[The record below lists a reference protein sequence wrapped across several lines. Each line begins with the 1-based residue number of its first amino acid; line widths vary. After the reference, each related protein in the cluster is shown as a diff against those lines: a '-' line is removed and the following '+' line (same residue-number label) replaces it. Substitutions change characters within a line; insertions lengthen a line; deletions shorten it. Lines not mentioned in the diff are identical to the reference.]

1 MWDNPRQLDIVA
13 LIVAVAALSV
23 LAWAGGSWAVRQP
36 IFAFQEVVIRGPLT
50 MANPAHIEAVV
61 REELKG
67 TFFTMQ
73 LADARRSLARVPW
86 VRSIALR
93 RAWPRRLE
101 VIVSEHEPLAR
112 WNDTALVNTHGETF
126 AADYAGDLPQF
137 NGPDGASQQVAQR
150 FSEFGAT
157 LKATGLALGEIRLSE
172 RGGWELKTVG
182 DRPLTLEL
190 GRVEPMARLER
201 FVAYYAATIGRLQ
214 RAGTRVNQVDLR
226 YRNGFAARVPEFRE
240 ATAKKPAADQLRNKH

>member
-1 MWDNPRQLDIVA
+1 MWDSPRQLNAVA
-13 LIVAVAALSV
+13 LIVAFAALAV

-36 IFAFQEVVIRGPLT
+36 VFAFQEVVIRGPLT
-50 MANPAHIEAVV
+50 MASPAHLEAVV

-67 TFFTMQ
+67 TFFTMR
-73 LADARRSLARVPW
+73 LADARGALSRVPW

-112 WNDTALVNTHGETF
+112 WNDTALVDVQGDTF
-126 AADYAGDLPQF
+126 AADYDGDLPQF
-137 NGPDGASQQVAQR
+137 NGPEGTSRQVAQR
-150 FSEFGAT
+150 FAEFGDA
-157 LKATGLALGEIRLSE
+157 LKPTGLTLGEIRLSE
-172 RGGWELKTVG
+172 RGGWELKTSG
-182 DRPLTLEL
+182 ERPLTLEL

-201 FVAYYAATIGRLQ
+201 FVAYYPATVARLQ
-214 RAGTRVNQVDLR
+214 RAGTRVEQVDLR

-240 ATAKKPAADQLRNKH
+240 AAAKKPVADQLRNKH